1 MRRDHRVTWRKKSRT
16 ILKEEEESRMR
27 IGLLGTGIS
36 PFLRRHHP
44 SKQRTVGWLERE
56 ASAEE
61 EIEQRRL
68 LVGWLSR
75 EEKEVGGGWQWLSG
89 AVASA
94 IFAPTLTR
102 RVGLGRNE
110 KLRLTEGKDGDF

>member
-1 MRRDHRVTWRKKSRT
+1 
-16 ILKEEEESRMR
+16 LEEEIPDYFEGGGGVENENRLAWNGNFS
-27 IGLLGTGIS
+27 
-36 PFLRRHHP
+36 FP
-44 SKQRTVGWLERE
+44 STPSSIETTNRWVVRKR